1 MDNLGDLSALLTPL
15 LSDPQAME
23 NLRAAAEQMGLGGL
37 LPGGTPAEH
46 NPDDHGQPEE
56 PTVPEPEHGAPEI
69 PGAELLSAVTKLA
82 PLLSAPQEDDTTRL
96 LTALRPF
103 LSRPRLQKLDKAER
117 LLSMTR
123 LLSILKESKLM

>member
-15 LSDPQAME
+15 LNDPQAMD
-23 NLRAAAEQMGLGGL
+23 NLRAAAEQMGLGDL
-37 LPGGTPAEH
+37 LTGGAPAEH
-46 NPDDHGQPEE
+46 KPDDPGQPKN
-56 PTVPEPEHGAPEI
+56 TSAPEMARSAPEM

-96 LTALRPF
+96 LAALRPF
-103 LSRPRLQKLDKAER
+103 LSRHRLQKLDKAER